1 MKNNYGRQLQ
11 SALSAP
17 GADVQT
23 IVETLRADKSGEVT
37 VVTLSGLQVGS
48 ILYTNVEVHAFLD
61 GSFLGIAENQHG
73 NDINF
78 ITGETSQLLAGA
90 VSIH

>member
-1 MKNNYGRQLQ
+1 MRNNYGRHLL
-11 SALSAP
+11 ATLAAP
-17 GADVQT
+17 GADVEA
-23 IVETLRADKSGEVT
+23 IVESLRANKSGEAT
-37 VVTLSGLQVGS
+37 VVTLAGLQADS
-48 ILYTNVEVHAFLD
+48 ILYSNVEVHAFPD
-61 GSFLGIAENQHG
+61 GSFLAIAENQHG